1 MNPLQ
6 RASRNR
12 KIAYF
17 GAIAVLFTISM
28 VWRGMIPVPLG
39 TSPASAAQP
48 FRWAEAHTVQNQAQR
63 LEVWESDPTE
73 GEADISGSAAR
84 LALTGSRGVAVTV
97 LWLSAIE
104 KQKRND
110 FHEFEQRVGMVT
122 KLQPNFITPWIFQS
136 WNIAY
141 NVSVEMHGSGDM
153 YYYIVRGIQL
163 LAEGERRN
171 KRSPDMRYQI
181 AFYYQNK
188 FGVADQA
195 DVLRCLYDL
204 SCIPPNQRDPDALM
218 KPTRDD
224 PNVKELDVAAFRKF
238 CTDHPHLVRRLRGD
252 DTPNP
257 DKKAKEKLRLA
268 KVEDVIAFLRTNR
281 EVPTRYRGKGD
292 DLKEPTDATTFPV
305 LPPKF
310 DTGSDEFAEAH
321 PGSETATD
329 FAPGTG
335 YFSAFKSARAWY
347 SYSLLLLPPPMK
359 DDAGNT
365 VPSPTT
371 RPGEFGHDPSKHRVP
386 RLPMMILFRQGAPR
400 AQSFHAEMEQKEG
413 WFDGEGWRIDE
424 GTNPALWWFPA
435 LHLPEEAVPAV
446 PTAVLAGLIRVKRL
460 LHLSAETLPALSQ
473 AGVPDA
479 VAQKLYRSPLKG
491 ATLPREAWDGELA
504 RVLGAEDAKLYRDA
518 VLGAT
523 VPRPLDVVV
532 GTNRDWSLTE
542 WERAAGMWGK
552 HGKAYGLTLNEVQHT
567 EMNTLGNA
575 NMPQDPT
582 PEQLADP
589 NFRKRF
595 FAVTA
600 KASYDSNRNV
610 TNFPYFLAS
619 AEAEAN
625 KTGSSRTVD
634 ARKMLWKA
642 EQARKNGKK
651 DVALALYKSG
661 LELWKQVMTNNP
673 KYHRL
678 APPDRGER
686 GEEETCEYELAYQR
700 LLVTTFD
707 PRVTQRANE
716 VAHAAHAIVP
726 FLTDPFLKG
735 DVTPQWSS
743 NNREEIKWF
752 IVETTSARDFES
764 VRDEA
769 ARKLLVPNETPAA
782 RDERVRK
789 ADEAQRKKEDF
800 SSPFVDPTN
809 PERWVREDIKEMV
822 RVRQGISRRQQGPPT
837 VPANTPPSAT
847 PPG

>member
-17 GAIAVLFTISM
+17 GAIAVLFTVSM

-39 TSPASAAQP
+39 TSPAAAAQP

-84 LALTGSRGVAVTV
+84 LALTGSRGVAVTA

-110 FHEFEQRVGMVT
+110 FHEFEDRVRMVT

-188 FGVADQA
+188 FGVSDQVE
-195 DVLRCLYDL
+195 VLRCLYDL
-204 SCIPPNQRDPDALM
+204 SCIPPNQRDPDALL
-218 KPTRDD
+218 KPGRDD
-224 PNVKELDVAAFRKF
+224 PNVKELDPVAFRKF

-268 KVEDVIAFLRTNR
+268 KAEDIVAFLRTNR
-281 EVPTRYRGKGD
+281 DVPSRYRGKGD
-292 DLKEPTDATTFPV
+292 DLKEPTDGTTFPV

-310 DTGSDEFAEAH
+310 DSGSDEFAEAH

-335 YFSAFKSARAWY
+335 YFTAFKAARAWF

-359 DDAGNT
+359 DDAGNA
-365 VPSPTT
+365 VPGPTP

-400 AQSFHAEMEQKEG
+400 AQSYQAEMEQKEG

-424 GTNPALWWFPA
+424 GTNPALWWFPN
-435 LHLPEEAVPAV
+435 PAD
-446 PTAVLAGLIRVKRL
+446 PT
-460 LHLSAETLPALSQ
+460 
-473 AGVPDA
+473 
-479 VAQKLYRSPLKG
+479 
-491 ATLPREAWDGELA
+491 
-504 RVLGAEDAKLYRDA
+504 
-518 VLGAT
+518 
-523 VPRPLDVVV
+523 RPLDVVV
-532 GTNRDWSLTE
+532 GTGRDWSLVE
-542 WERAAGMWGK
+542 WERAAGMWTK
-552 HGKAYGLTLNEVQHT
+552 HGKAYGLTLDQVQLT
-567 EMNTLGNA
+567 ELDRFTGDP
-575 NMPQDPT
+575 NMPQDPS

-589 NFRKRF
+589 AFRKRF
-595 FAVTA
+595 FLTTA
-600 KASYDSNRNV
+600 KGFYYSNRTT
-610 TNFPYFLAS
+610 TNFPYFLAA

-625 KTGSSRTVD
+625 KTGNVRTVD
-634 ARKMLWKA
+634 ARKVLWKA

-651 DVALALYKSG
+651 DDALRLYKSG
-661 LELWKQVMTNNP
+661 LKLWKQVMENNP
-673 KYHRL
+673 NYHRL
-678 APPDRGER
+678 PPPERGER
-686 GEEETCEYELAYQR
+686 GEEETAEYELAYQR

-707 PRVTQRANE
+707 PRVTERANRL
-716 VAHAAHAIVP
+716 AHAAHAVVP

-743 NNREEIKWF
+743 NNREEIKWY
-752 IVETTSARDFES
+752 IVETTSARDFDD

-769 ARKLLVPNETPAA
+769 ARKLQVPKETPAE
-782 RDERVRK
+782 RDERIRK
-789 ADEAQRKKEDF
+789 ADAALRDKEDY
-800 SSPFVDPTN
+800 SSPFVEPTN
-809 PERWVREDIKEMV
+809 PERWVREDVKEMV
-822 RVRQGISRRQQGPPT
+822 RVRQGISRRQQAQP
-837 VPANTPPSAT
+837 VAPANTPPPGGPAVP